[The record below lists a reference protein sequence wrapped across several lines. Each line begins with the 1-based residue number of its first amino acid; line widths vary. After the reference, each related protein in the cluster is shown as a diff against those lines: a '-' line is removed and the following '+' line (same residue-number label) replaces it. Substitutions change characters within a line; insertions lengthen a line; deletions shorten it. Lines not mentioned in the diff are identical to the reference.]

1 MSPRPRVG
9 TVFFDL
15 FGTLL
20 DLVPLAAACDAVAP
34 GAGDRLAATWRARQ
48 LEFSWLRT
56 SMGSDAFVDF
66 DQVTTDALRAA
77 LDELREDGVE
87 VHAAADDRLLDAFAQ
102 LPLSQNSLDAIHAL
116 RGAGLRTG
124 VLTNGARGT
133 LERVLVQ
140 TGLSELIDFALS
152 ADSVRVFKPHP
163 AVYRL
168 ATEASG
174 LPASRVALVTA
185 NGWDAA
191 GAGAFGLRAVWLR
204 PTSGARFPRI
214 GAPQPTVADWA
225 SLAATL
231 LGV

>member
-1 MSPRPRVG
+1 VSAPGRVG
-9 TVFFDL
+9 AVFFDL

-20 DLVPLAAACDAVAP
+20 ELAPLATMCDAVAP

-56 SMGSDAFVDF
+56 ATGSESFVDF
-66 DQVTTDALRAA
+66 DQVTTDALHAT
-77 LDELREDGVE
+77 LDELRDAGVE
-87 VHAAADDRLLDAFAQ
+87 VQGAAAERLRDAFAQ
-102 LPLSQNSLDAIHAL
+102 LPLNPNSLDAIHAL

-124 VLTNGARGT
+124 VLTNGTRGT
-133 LERVLVQ
+133 LERVLAR
-140 TGLSELIDFALS
+140 TGLSDLMDFALS
-152 ADSVRVFKPHP
+152 ADAVRVFKPHP

-168 ATEASG
+168 ATDATS
-174 LPASRVALVTA
+174 LPPAGIALVTA

-191 GAGAFGLRAVWLR
+191 GAGAFGLQAVWLR